1 MALVVRG
8 ALDPASL
15 ATPVQTALRELD
27 ADLPVFRITTMDQLV
42 ADSSAQRRF
51 STLLI
56 VLFSALALV
65 LAVVGLYGIMTY
77 AVVQRSH
84 EIGVRMA
91 LGAQQ
96 RNVLV
101 MIVRQGM
108 TLTAAGLVIGL
119 GSAWGLTRLMS
130 TLLFEVTATDPWV
143 FATLSL
149 MLAGVALLALIIP
162 ARRAAR
168 VDPLIALRYE

>member
-1 MALVVRG
+1 
-8 ALDPASL
+8 
-15 ATPVQTALRELD
+15 
-27 ADLPVFRITTMDQLV
+27 
-42 ADSSAQRRF
+42 
-51 STLLI
+51 
-56 VLFSALALV
+56 
-65 LAVVGLYGIMTY
+65 MTY

-96 RNVLV
+96 RNVLA

-108 TLTAAGLVIGL
+108 MLTAAGLVIGL

-149 MLAGVALLALIIP
+149 VLAGVALLALIIP